1 MNRLTDVVKNLM
13 IINVIVFVGVTF
25 LVPQFRNYFVLYPV
39 GSSYFQPIQL
49 VTHMF
54 NHGSLN
60 HLFFNMLG
68 LFFIGPIV
76 EQSLGPK
83 RFLFLYLAAGVGS
96 LLLHLVFSGANPVLG
111 ASGCLLGVV
120 VAFAVMYPDMEM
132 MLIFLPIPIKAKY
145 LVSAFVIG
153 DLVLGFMGARTGIAH
168 FAHLGGALVGYV
180 LIQVWR
186 KYPDFMR

>member
-1 MNRLTDVVKNLM
+1 MNRLTDVVKNLI
-13 IINVIVFVGVTF
+13 IINAIVFFGIKF
-25 LVPQFRNYFVLYPV
+25 LGPAVQRYFILFPF
-39 GSSYFQPIQL
+39 SSELFSPIQL

-54 NHGSLN
+54 NHADLN

-83 RFLFLYLAAGVGS
+83 RFLFLYLAAGVGAVI
-96 LLLHLVFSGANPVLG
+96 LHIFLGGGSPVLG

-120 VAFAVMYPDMEM
+120 VAFAVMYPNMEM

-145 LVSAFVIG
+145 LVSAFVLG
-153 DLVLGFMGARTGIAH
+153 DLLLGFGGANTGIAH
-168 FAHLGGALVGYV
+168 FAHLGGAIVGAA
-180 LIQVWR
+180 LIYVWR
-186 KYPDFMR
+186 KYPDFLR